1 MFFAV
6 ETHNPHLEACK
17 LKINE
22 LNLMVDVNL
31 VKGELYGTT
40 NPQLVLIGFEDF
52 FRGKLSFWHIDRCL
66 VFKVA
71 ILSLGTHKKS

>member
-6 ETHNPHLEACK
+6 DTHNPHLEACK

-40 NPQLVLIGFEDF
+40 NPRLVLIGFEDF
-52 FRGKLSFWHIDRCL
+52 F
-66 VFKVA
+66 VEN
-71 ILSLGTHKKS
+71 